1 MAAATR
7 RSVPAALAS
16 PLIDIGA
23 NLTSSKLKH
32 TADLLERAAQAGV
45 SHIIVTGTS
54 LAESEHAIRLCRAFA
69 GAGRR
74 PRLYCTVGCHPHE
87 ATRHAATL
95 GAVIARFR
103 QLIDDNRDVVV
114 AVGECGLDY
123 DRNFSTPSD
132 QQAVLAAQLDLS
144 IACDLP
150 LFLHARGDAHDDL
163 CSAFGQRSWRGVVH
177 CYTDDDRAHL
187 QRYLSYGFSIGITG
201 WVCDERPGRGKA
213 LQDIISEIP
222 IGRLLIETDAPYLI
236 PRNIPKGDLH
246 PRPKQNEPAL
256 LSYVARKVAECYQ
269 AFTADDIALHTTR
282 NAKALFC
289 LADADD

>member
-150 LFLHARGDAHDDL
+150 LFLHVRYARVHVGIVVSASPSSLFRHVATRTTTSAARSASDRGAASSTATPTTTERTCSGTCRTGSPSASPAGSAMNARDAARP
-163 CSAFGQRSWRGVVH
+163 CRTSSVRSRSAAS
-177 CYTDDDRAHL
+177 
-187 QRYLSYGFSIGITG
+187 
-201 WVCDERPGRGKA
+201 
-213 LQDIISEIP
+213 
-222 IGRLLIETDAPYLI
+222 
-236 PRNIPKGDLH
+236 
-246 PRPKQNEPAL
+246 
-256 LSYVARKVAECYQ
+256 
-269 AFTADDIALHTTR
+269 
-282 NAKALFC
+282 
-289 LADADD
+289 